1 MNSNL
6 VKQIIIGAIAF
17 IVIGVAMGFGP
28 TLLAG
33 FEETR
38 VDTSAATD
46 VESNTPGLSGSANMT
61 TSTLVYDLY
70 PASVAGVTSV
80 ASNITGQTLTVASVD
95 VTTSGANTVNV
106 TGVEST
112 TLQTIT
118 IVYDY
123 GTVDQ
128 YTGLDTVIEFG
139 PVAILLGFIIMVG
152 IVGFMGI
159 RMVGKQ

>member
-1 MNSNL
+1 MNTSL

-17 IVIGVAMGFGP
+17 IIIGVAMGFGP
-28 TLLAG
+28 TMLAG
-33 FEETR
+33 FESTR
-38 VDTSAATD
+38 VDTSSAID
-46 VESNTPGLSGSANMT
+46 VESDTPALSIADNQT

-70 PASVAGVTSV
+70 PASIAAVTAVS
-80 ASNITGQTLTVASVD
+80 SNITGQTLTAN
-95 VTTSGANTVNV
+95 VTPTANTVNI
-106 TGVEST
+106 TGFAST
-112 TLQTIT
+112 TLQTVT
-118 IVYDY
+118 VTYNY
-123 GTVDQ
+123 GTVEQ

>member
-28 TLLAG
+28 TMLAG
-33 FEETR
+33 FESMR
-38 VDTSAATD
+38 VAD
-46 VESNTPGLSGSANMT
+46 
-61 TSTLVYDLY
+61 
-70 PASVAGVTSV
+70 
-80 ASNITGQTLTVASVD
+80 
-95 VTTSGANTVNV
+95 NV
-106 TGVEST
+106 SE
-112 TLQTIT
+112 
-118 IVYDY
+118 
-123 GTVDQ
+123 